1 MHTRRALG
9 VPSPDPGGA
18 PRGRARLA
26 GVAVLFAALLAAGCT
41 TSDGGSEGTSEGD
54 GSASTAEVP
63 TTEAGTEATGEPIRL
78 GWVNTDTGAT
88 AIPVLTEGAQVA
100 ADRINAHGG
109 GLNGRP
115 VELVT
120 CSTDGT
126 PESSAKCANDLVAE
140 GVVAVIEGGDL
151 GSDAK
156 IPILTDAGIATL
168 GASTLGTGQS
178 LNPDAF
184 FFAPPATTYPA
195 VEVDL
200 AKEIGATNLTLLV
213 PDVPQ
218 VPIVSDIGK
227 EQADLQGIT
236 FQVVTFDPA
245 APDFDAAL
253 ATITTNGSDAIAT
266 IATEDWCEGMLRAA
280 QSAGFQ
286 GDLILG
292 TCAGTPDAIAAT
304 PNGEVYALSSVWS
317 PRSVDAAPEDA
328 QVVIDEYLAAM
339 DEADLGD
346 EAEGQAFAGYAAV
359 QQAVWALSTI
369 QGELTAE
376 SVLAGL
382 RTLKD
387 APNPLGQPITCDP
400 RPYPGFSG
408 CAKGWLMLATDAEGV
423 STPVSDGFM
432 APAS

>member
-9 VPSPDPGGA
+9 VPSPAQGGVV
-18 PRGRARLA
+18 RRRLRRS
-26 GVAVLFAALLAAGCT
+26 AALLAVVPLLAVACT
-41 TSDGGSEGTSEGD
+41 TSDGDADGGSD
-54 GSASTAEVP
+54 DSASTSAVP
-63 TTEAGTEATGEPIRL
+63 TTEAGTEATGEPVKL

-88 AIPVLTEGAQVA
+88 AIPLLSEGAQVA
-100 ADRINAHGG
+100 VDRLNAHGG
-109 GLNGRP
+109 GIGGRP
-115 VELVT
+115 IELVA

-126 PESSAKCANDLVAE
+126 PESSAACANELVAE

-168 GASTLGTGQS
+168 GSSTLGTGQS
-178 LNPDAF
+178 LNQDAF

-195 VEVDL
+195 AEVDL

-218 VPIVSDIGK
+218 VPIVSDIGA
-227 EQADLQGIT
+227 EQAQLQGLT
-236 FQVVTFDPA
+236 FQTVTFDPA

-253 ATITTNGSDAIAT
+253 ATIMTSGSDAIAT
-266 IATEDWCEGMLRAA
+266 IATEDWCAGMLRAA
-280 QSAGFQ
+280 QSAGFT

-292 TCAGTPDAIAAT
+292 TCAGTTEAIASTSA
-304 PNGEVYALSSVWS
+304 GEVYALSSIWS
-317 PRSVDAAPEDA
+317 PRSRDAAPTEA
-328 QVVIDEYLAAM
+328 QVALDEYLAAM
-339 DEADLGD
+339 DEAGLGD
-346 EAEGQAFAGYAAV
+346 EAEGQAFAGYASV
-359 QQAVWALSTI
+359 TQAAWALSTI

-376 SVLAGL
+376 AVMAGL

-408 CAKGWLMLATDAEGV
+408 CAKGWLMLSTDAEGV
-423 STPVSDGFM
+423 STPISDGFV
-432 APAS
+432 APAT